1 MSAEVNKEIFTA
13 IPHPYS
19 YDSWGPNLE
28 AVIVTQDTV
37 SIRYHMKIARQLL
50 KN

>member
-1 MSAEVNKEIFTA
+1 MSTISCTPLNMSAEVNKEIFTA

-28 AVIVTQDTV
+28 AVIVDTGY
-37 SIRYHMKIARQLL
+37 S
-50 KN
+50 